1 MQVSPVSAVSASAV
15 SARAIP
21 ARAAATNSTAAN
33 PAAASPEAANPAAAD
48 AERPAA
54 AATNPEADQAI
65 RAQVLKLQARDREV
79 RAHEQAHL
87 AAAGRFATSGPSF
100 TFQTGPDG
108 RRYAVGGEVGIDT
121 SPVPDDPEAT
131 IAKAQ
136 QIRAAALAPAQPSSQ
151 DLAVAAKASSME
163 QRARVELARAER
175 DSGYTA
181 NGQRDTRANGLL
193 VSARA

>member
-1 MQVSPVSAVSASAV
+1 MQVSPVSAVSASAA

-21 ARAAATNSTAAN
+21 AR
-33 PAAASPEAANPAAAD
+33 
-48 AERPAA
+48 AA

-175 DSGYTA
+175 DSSYTA